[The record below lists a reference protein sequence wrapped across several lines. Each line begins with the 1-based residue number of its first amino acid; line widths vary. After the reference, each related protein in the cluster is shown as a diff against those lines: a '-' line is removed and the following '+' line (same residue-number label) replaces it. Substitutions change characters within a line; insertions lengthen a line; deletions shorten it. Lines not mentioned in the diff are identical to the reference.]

1 MAQKDYTAAIDLYT
15 QALAKYPGNAIYL
28 SNRAAAY
35 SSKGDHS
42 NAVKDA
48 ESALE
53 VDPSFVRAY
62 HRLG

>member
-1 MAQKDYTAAIDLYT
+1 MSHKDYAAAIDSDT
-15 QALAKYPGNAIYL
+15 SAIALDPTNAVYY

-35 SSKGDHS
+35 SSKSEHQ
-42 NAVKDA
+42 NAVNDA
-48 ESALE
+48 EKALE